1 MRTKH
6 FLKKLEHDRIV
17 KAIAAAESK
26 TSGEIRVF
34 VQRGEIVDPLVA
46 AREQFRKFDMTA
58 TRERNAV
65 LIFVAPRSQ
74 KFAVIGDRGIHE
86 RCGEE
91 FWQRV
96 VEAMRGHFAAQNFTD
111 AVVHAVEETGRLL
124 SLHFPRQRDDQNEL
138 PDKIEEG

>member
-17 KAIAAAESK
+17 RAIAAAESK
-26 TSGEIRVF
+26 TSGEIRIF
-34 VQRGEIVDPLVA
+34 VQRGEIADPVVA

-96 VEAMRGHFAAQNFTD
+96 VEAMRRHFTAENFTD
-111 AVVHAVEETGRLL
+111 AVVQAVEEIGRFL
-124 SLHFPRQRDDQNEL
+124 SLHFPRQADDQNEL
-138 PDKIEEG
+138 PDTIEEG